1 LPPIKRES
9 EADVIISDK
18 QELRRCVKQ
27 LVRRAPV
34 CEASLD
40 FDVSHGEVGV
50 EAMLD
55 LWARPAATP
64 GEAML
69 RSTADQTPFS
79 PDAKAMFAA
88 LDAMDLPVKDLD
100 RAKAQ
105 QQEYD
110 RGAYIREMLDTLRAK
125 CVLVRVNAQQA
136 AQIAFEDDRFEP
148 LLAVDGAW
156 FVPGRYGVD
165 YAGAAREIAQ
175 AAKACGARNLVMDRF
190 DTQAFR
196 YCLLPLCQDMGFAL
210 HVYLHKQ
217 EEIAQFALLLD
228 EFEGVRALAMA
239 DEGIERC
246 LIDAAASRV
255 RLLAC
260 LGGAKHMGYALEKLG
275 TRFAAYSAKAALPEQ
290 MLGRW
295 LLEKENLWQALCEC
309 YLPLARTG
317 YELESSAIER
327 DVRRILCDNLH
338 QLCRPE
344 SV

>member
-1 LPPIKRES
+1 M
-9 EADVIISDK
+9 IISDK

-27 LVRRAPV
+27 LVRRANV

-40 FDVSHGEVGV
+40 FDVNRGEVGI

-64 GEAML
+64 GEALL
-69 RSTADQTPFS
+69 RTTAEQTPFS

-105 QQEYD
+105 QEEYE
-110 RGAYIREMLDTLRAK
+110 RSSYMRELLDTLRAK
-125 CVLVRVNAQQA
+125 CVLICVDAHQVQNAV
-136 AQIAFEDDRFEP
+136 FEDDRFEP
-148 LLAVDGAW
+148 LLRVDDAW
-156 FVPGRYGVD
+156 FIPGRYGVD
-165 YAGAAREIAQ
+165 YASAAREIAQ
-175 AAKACGARNLVMDRF
+175 AAQACRARNLSVCRF
-190 DTQAFR
+190 DVQAMR

-210 HVYLHKQ
+210 HVHLHTQ
-217 EEIAQFALLLD
+217 EDVLQFALLLD
-228 EFEGVRALAMA
+228 EFEGVRALATA
-239 DEGIERC
+239 DENAERC

-255 RLLAC
+255 RLLVC
-260 LGGAKHMGYALEKLG
+260 LSGAQQLGYALTKLG
-275 TRFAAYSAKAALPEQ
+275 TRFAAYSAKAVLPEQ

-295 LLEKENLWQALCEC
+295 LLEKENIWQALCEA

-327 DVRRILCDNLH
+327 DVRRILCDNLY
-338 QLCRPE
+338 QLFRPE
-344 SV
+344 SL

>member
-1 LPPIKRES
+1 M
-9 EADVIISDK
+9 IISDK

-27 LVRRAPV
+27 LVRRASI

-40 FDVSHGEVGV
+40 FDVNLGEVGI

-64 GEAML
+64 GEALL
-69 RSTADQTPFS
+69 RTTADQTPFS

-100 RAKAQ
+100 RAQAQ

-110 RGAYIREMLDTLRAK
+110 RSAYLREVLDTLRAK

-136 AQIAFEDDRFEP
+136 AQAAFADDRFEP
-148 LLAVDGAW
+148 LLLADDAW
-156 FVPGRYGVD
+156 FTPGRYGVD
-165 YAGAAREIAQ
+165 YAGAAREITQ
-175 AAKACGARNLVMDRF
+175 AAKDCGARNLMMDRF
-190 DTQAFR
+190 DVQALR

-210 HVYLHKQ
+210 HVHVHTQ
-217 EEIAQFALLLD
+217 EEVQQFALLLD
-228 EFEGVRALAMA
+228 EFEGVRALAAA
-239 DEGIERC
+239 DEAAERC

-255 RLLAC
+255 RLLVC
-260 LGGAKHMGYALEKLG
+260 LNGAQQIGYALEKLG
-275 TRFAAYSAKAALPEQ
+275 TRFAAYSAKAVLPEQ

-327 DVRRILCDNLH
+327 DVRRILSDNLY

-344 SV
+344 